1 MSWLDRAIEN
11 TQEILEREAVE
22 KLVLLMTAAAPCK
35 GSGAVFRRIAQA
47 TSAETILD
55 YSAEIRFGLVFKAL
69 RFEIEFEP
77 LGRKGPDLK
86 VSQDGQS
93 TYVEVKRFRPSVADD
108 GPTVGI
114 GGELMP
120 YGNLEKTVKRIEDEL
135 AKKFSQVEADSG
147 IVAFWS
153 DHSTVEA
160 IDFELAIRHMR
171 SDGETGVRQVPDG
184 ILLSIFASGW
194 MSAIGQ
200 QLYCEALKPLSE
212 PFSTWVHDLKRFSM
226 P

>member
-11 TQEILEREAVE
+11 TQEILEQEAGE

-55 YSAEIRFGLVFKAL
+55 YFAEIRFGLAFKGM

-77 LGRKGPDLK
+77 YGRKGPDLK
-86 VSQDGQS
+86 VIRDGQS

-114 GGELMP
+114 GDELMP
-120 YGNLEKTVKRIEDEL
+120 YGNLDKSVKRIEDEL
-135 AKKFSQVEADSG
+135 AKKVRQVEADSG

-153 DHSTVEA
+153 DHSTVEV
-160 IDFELAIRHMR
+160 IDFELATLLRHPHTCHVVRDTCVTYFAR
-171 SDGETGVRQVPDG
+171 SWRLARSCCLHGCR
-184 ILLSIFASGW
+184 ILRCTRFAPR
-194 MSAIGQ
+194 
-200 QLYCEALKPLSE
+200 L
-212 PFSTWVHDLKRFSM
+212 FR
-226 P
+226 